1 MPVTLLNDIFEFGKS
16 FKMCIFQDDIVEK
29 KFGLKVFFIMR
40 GEFFND
46 VKVLLSLFG
55 CGLHSV
61 DRLLLRLFQNVCYLV
76 PLSYHD
82 EIDQRFNNFIS
93 ILLIIFS
100 HFTNLLSLKNC
111 YFSIINLGK

>member
-1 MPVTLLNDIFEFGKS
+1 
-16 FKMCIFQDDIVEK
+16 MCIFQDDIVEK

-61 DRLLLRLFQNVCYLV
+61 DRLLLRLFQDVSYLV
-76 PLSYHD
+76 PLSDHD
-82 EIDQRFNNFIS
+82 QIDQRFNNFIS
-93 ILLIIFS
+93 ILLNYLFSLFQFTIFEE
-100 HFTNLLSLKNC
+100 LLFLKN
-111 YFSIINLGK
+111 